1 MTLDVILEEIKKA
14 NTIIILAHESPD
26 GDAIGSTLA
35 MEKALRD
42 MGKKAD
48 VKIRFSNKFRL
59 CRPKKTS
66 RKRIF

>member
-14 NTIIILAHESPD
+14 NTIVILAHESPD

-48 VKIRFSNKFRL
+48 VIIREYSTFYQMQ
-59 CRPKKTS
+59 T
-66 RKRIF
+66 